1 MQCLSYS
8 LAWEPITWGPW
19 LKNRISTQTRGCLN
33 VTEVGRSSRRN
44 MYDVI
49 TGTLEN
55 NSEEGWLWSCLL
67 KQWRERVRVN
77 VPIRGRLIPI
87 SEVHESSTP
96 LKGLPISCVADAEDD
111 CVFLGDWEEKLPVV
125 WFWIRYQCLWAF
137 IFSSE
142 AWNNAYL
149 AASSPQQEKK
159 LKGRQGTEISW
170 SNWLEDQNLP
180 RIE

>member
-1 MQCLSYS
+1 MRPCPIPGTIHKPEDTGMRHMQCLSYS

-19 LKNRISTQTRGCLN
+19 LQNRISTQTRGCLN

-67 KQWRERVRVN
+67 KQWREHVRVN

-87 SEVHESSTP
+87 SEIHESSTP
-96 LKGLPISCVADAEDD
+96 LKACQS
-111 CVFLGDWEEKLPVV
+111 VV
-125 WFWIRYQCLWAF
+125 WLMQRMTV
-137 IFSSE
+137 SS
-142 AWNNAYL
+142 
-149 AASSPQQEKK
+149 
-159 LKGRQGTEISW
+159 
-170 SNWLEDQNLP
+170 
-180 RIE
+180 